1 MTSWRESPAVICLV
15 SGLASLSAWES
26 RIARL
31 AGISLD
37 FIGRFESL
45 DQDFSTLMGKLG
57 LGAIEL
63 PRKNA
68 SRHAHWME
76 YYVQDP
82 RVKSVVDGLYEE
94 DFETLGYPQSVQDV
108 A

>member
-1 MTSWRESPAVICLV
+1 
-15 SGLASLSAWES
+15 
-26 RIARL
+26 
-31 AGISLD
+31 
-37 FIGRFESL
+37 
-45 DQDFSTLMGKLG
+45 MGKLG